1 MSVEMSHFELGPW
14 GPATL
19 RLLYEESL
27 RYVGAVAMPG
37 GGQAVHAHM
46 SGGQPLS
53 RLPVYECVVCEM
65 RACQV
70 CITYPRRGCRLIAVF
85 LETTAQGKE
94 PPAVLGEGDPP
105 DPAEAPRDQPILLG
119 YQVDDGGRAAAGF
132 AGRSNDALIRAIAIC
147 AGLGYRDVREAMTAQ
162 MAANGYTLTGGPSAL
177 RRRQERER
185 GGWQGGRLTPKEV
198 GEGVLFHFG
207 FQRIKLPGGPRPTY
221 AEAWRRYGDCI
232 VESRRTKSALVGG
245 ALRDTEDSRTVRQSG
260 NPRPDGTFAQSRAS
274 ERKAQLVWVRGRCQT
289 GDR

>member
-85 LETTAQGKE
+85 FGDDG
-94 PPAVLGEGDPP
+94 PGEGTP
-105 DPAEAPRDQPILLG
+105 
-119 YQVDDGGRAAAGF
+119 GRA
-132 AGRSNDALIRAIAIC
+132 GR
-147 AGLGYRDVREAMTAQ
+147 
-162 MAANGYTLTGGPSAL
+162 GGPA
-177 RRRQERER
+177 
-185 GGWQGGRLTPKEV
+185 
-198 GEGVLFHFG
+198 
-207 FQRIKLPGGPRPTY
+207 
-221 AEAWRRYGDCI
+221 
-232 VESRRTKSALVGG
+232 
-245 ALRDTEDSRTVRQSG
+245 
-260 NPRPDGTFAQSRAS
+260 
-274 ERKAQLVWVRGRCQT
+274 
-289 GDR
+289 

>member
-1 MSVEMSHFELGPW
+1 M
-14 GPATL
+14 
-19 RLLYEESL
+19 
-27 RYVGAVAMPG
+27 
-37 GGQAVHAHM
+37 
-46 SGGQPLS
+46 
-53 RLPVYECVVCEM
+53 
-65 RACQV
+65 
-70 CITYPRRGCRLIAVF
+70 
-85 LETTAQGKE
+85 
-94 PPAVLGEGDPP
+94 LGEGDPP
-105 DPAEAPRDQPILLG
+105 DPAEGPRDQPILLG

-132 AGRSNDALIRAIAIC
+132 TGRSNDALIRAIAIC

-198 GEGVLFHFG
+198 GEGVLSHFG
-207 FQRIKLPGGPRPTY
+207 FQRIKLPRGPRPTY
-221 AEAWRRYGDCI
+221 AEAWRRYDDCI
-232 VESRRTKSALVGG
+232 VESGRIRCPPLVGG

-260 NPRPDGTFAQSRAS
+260 RPLPDGTFAQSRAS